1 MSEDVVLEVSEAFV
15 VDGVEE
21 ELLAPR
27 FHGFV
32 LVVAGTVDATRPES
46 TVALVSVVAVAGN
59 TVQLL
64 AMLTEDQ

>member
-27 FHGFV
+27 FHGFALV
-32 LVVAGTVDATRPES
+32 LAGTVDATRPEHGR
-46 TVALVSVVAVAGN
+46 VGQCVVAVAGN
-59 TVQLL
+59 NCWPC
-64 AMLTEDQ
+64 